1 MISLQ
6 QNSRNP
12 KAKSQ
17 FADNQL
23 AISSQLSA
31 VSKEGNLLLIRNLL
45 LLIAKTQ
52 LLIAIL
58 IIAGCDSDTPQD
70 KMDPQLAAEY
80 QRGIDAL
87 DKRDF
92 AEAEQAFQKCLQ
104 MDANA
109 HEARMQLAR
118 TYVRQLKFADAE
130 VELQMLIGLL
140 QQAPK
145 AKDKLSRAYL
155 TLAQV
160 FSYQQRFADSTVALT
175 KALEVNP
182 DDTDARIRLGYF
194 LGAPQQML
202 VPDLS
207 ASKRQFEKVLEL
219 EPNNLEAML
228 QLGLAEFRLGEADK
242 AAERFENIIQN
253 YRRHSG
259 AYYYLGVYHLRHGN
273 FEKAVTNFKES
284 LRLKPRDPE
293 TLWNLWTAY
302 NELGGYPEELPEDF
316 KIAVSN
322 QLSVVSNKSSLTDN
336 GKLITDNYFTNVAA
350 DLKMDK
356 LDCGRGSAWG
366 DYDNDG
372 DLDIVAVGTYQ
383 PHALYR
389 NNGDGTFTDVAAEA
403 GIADPRGGW
412 GSLFADYNNDG
423 YPDLY
428 ITRGGWSGAAENTL
442 YHNNRD
448 GTFTDVTYAAGVEDP
463 QSSFC
468 AAWADYDNDGF
479 IDLYIAD
486 GVIGDGAANV
496 LYRNNGD
503 GTFTNTAEKAGVAN
517 TGNSL
522 GTAWGDY
529 DKDGYIDLHV
539 VNFGQSNVL
548 YRNNGDGT
556 FTDATATTG
565 MNLPVTD
572 AFVTF
577 FLDVDNDADLDIF
590 ISNSGSFQAFIA
602 GQITG
607 TAPHD
612 GDRQV
617 LYRNNDDGTFT
628 DVTRESGLYHAFGAM
643 GANFDDIDSDGYLD
657 IYLATGAPQM
667 GRLERDALFR
677 NNGDGT
683 FTDATFALGLGNIGK
698 GHGVTFGDADADGD
712 VDIYVSVGGAFIGDQ
727 WHNLFYQNTGV
738 KNNYLN
744 LKLVGV
750 QSNRDGIGAKVTLR
764 VGDNVIYREVSG
776 GCGFGST
783 NSLPLEIGLGTHT
796 KVDTLEIVWPSGQ
809 VDTHRNLSVNQK
821 LIITEGF

>member
-1 MISLQ
+1 MRTSFSI
-6 QNSRNP
+6 
-12 KAKSQ
+12 
-17 FADNQL
+17 F
-23 AISSQLSA
+23 
-31 VSKEGNLLLIRNLL
+31 LIF
-45 LLIAKTQ
+45 
-52 LLIAIL
+52 L
-58 IIAGCDSDTPQD
+58 IIAGCDMDTPPD
-70 KMDPQLAAEY
+70 KMDPQLAAQY

-87 DKRDF
+87 DRRDF
-92 AEAEQAFQKCLQ
+92 AEAEQAFQTCLQ

-109 HEARMQLAR
+109 HDARMKLAR
-118 TYVRQLKFADAE
+118 TYIRQLKFAAAE

-140 QQAPK
+140 KQAPR
-145 AKDKLSRAYL
+145 AQDKLSRAYL

-160 FSYQQRFADSTVALT
+160 FSYQQRFSDSTAALT
-175 KALEVNP
+175 SALEVNP

-242 AAERFENIIQN
+242 AAARFENIIQN

-273 FEKAVTNFKES
+273 LEKAVTNFKES

-302 NELGGYPEELPEDF
+302 SKLGGYPEELPEEF
-316 KIAVSN
+316 RI
-322 QLSVVSNKSSLTDN
+322 VVSGNGRQKRGKDGDPNLPVFQPSNLLTDN
-336 GKLITDNYFTNVAA
+336 QFTNVAP
-350 DLKMDK
+350 DLEMDK
-356 LDCGRGSAWG
+356 VDGGRGSAWG

-372 DLDIVAVGTYQ
+372 DEDIVAVGTYQ
-383 PHALYR
+383 PHVLYR
-389 NNGDGTFTDVAAEA
+389 NNGDGTFTNVAEQA

-412 GSLFADYNNDG
+412 GSLFADYDNDG
-423 YPDLY
+423 YLDLY

-442 YHNNRD
+442 YHNNGD
-448 GTFTDVTYAAGVEDP
+448 GTFSDVTHAAGVADP

-468 AAWADYDNDGF
+468 AAWADYDNDGYL
-479 IDLYIAD
+479 DLYIAD

-496 LYRNNGD
+496 LYHNNGD
-503 GTFTNTAEKAGVAN
+503 GTFTNTAESAGVAN

-548 YRNNGDGT
+548 YHNNGDGT
-556 FTDATATTG
+556 FTDVTPTTG

-617 LYRNNDDGTFT
+617 LYRNNGDGTFT

-643 GANFDDIDSDGYLD
+643 GANFGDIDSDGYLD

-683 FTDATFALGLGNIGK
+683 FTDATFAFGLGNIGK
-698 GHGVTFGDADADGD
+698 GHGVTFGDVDTDGD
-712 VDIYVSVGGAFIGDQ
+712 VDIYVPVGGAFIGDQ
-727 WHNLFYQNTGV
+727 WPNLFYQNAGAG
-738 KNNYLN
+738 NNWLT

-750 QSNRDGIGAKVTLR
+750 ESNRDGIGAKVTLR
-764 VGDNVIYREVSG
+764 LGDRVIYREVSG

-783 NSLPLEIGLGTHT
+783 NSLPLEMGLGNRHT
-796 KVDTLEIVWPSGQ
+796 KVDTLEIIWPSGR
-809 VDTHRNLSVNQK
+809 VDTHRNVSVNQK
-821 LIITEGF
+821 IVVTEGVLTN

>member
-1 MISLQ
+1 MQKTFSI
-6 QNSRNP
+6 
-12 KAKSQ
+12 
-17 FADNQL
+17 F
-23 AISSQLSA
+23 
-31 VSKEGNLLLIRNLL
+31 LILF
-45 LLIAKTQ
+45 
-52 LLIAIL
+52 
-58 IIAGCDSDTPQD
+58 IIAGCDTDTAPD

-80 QRGIDAL
+80 QRGVDAL

-92 AEAEQAFQKCLQ
+92 AEAEQAFQTCLQ
-104 MDANA
+104 MDTNA
-109 HEARMQLAR
+109 HDARMQLAR
-118 TYVRQLKFADAE
+118 TYIRQLKFAKAE

-140 QQAPK
+140 KQAPK
-145 AKDKLSRAYL
+145 AKGKLSRAYL

-160 FSYQQRFADSTVALT
+160 FSYQQRFSDSTAALT

-259 AYYYLGVYHLRHGN
+259 AYYYLGVYHLRHSN
-273 FEKAVTNFKES
+273 FEKAVENFKES

-302 NELGGYPEELPEDF
+302 SKLGGYPPELPEEF
-316 KIAVSN
+316 KIAVSDVSMGERRQGGRMEGWKDGRAPNLPIFHSSN
-322 QLSVVSNKSSLTDN
+322 QDPKP
-336 GKLITDNYFTNVAA
+336 ITSFINVAA

-356 LDCGRGSAWG
+356 VDGGRGSAWG

-372 DLDIVAVGTYQ
+372 DEDIVAVGTYQ

-389 NNGDGTFTDVAAEA
+389 NNGDGTFTNVAEQA

-412 GSLFADYNNDG
+412 GSLFADYDNDG

-442 YHNNRD
+442 YHNNGD
-448 GTFTDVTYAAGVEDP
+448 GTFTDVTHTAGVSDP

-468 AAWADYDNDGF
+468 AAWADYDNDGYL
-479 IDLYIAD
+479 DLYIAD

-539 VNFGQSNVL
+539 VNYGQSNVL

-556 FTDATATTG
+556 FTDVTATTG
-565 MNLPVTD
+565 MKLPVTD

-612 GDRQV
+612 SDRQV
-617 LYRNNDDGTFT
+617 LYRNNGDGTFT

-683 FTDATFALGLGNIGK
+683 FTDATFELGLGNLGK
-698 GHGVTFGDADADGD
+698 GHGVTFGDADMDGD

-738 KNNYLN
+738 RNNYLN

-750 QSNRDGIGAKVTLR
+750 KSNRDGIGAKVTLH
-764 VGDNVIYREVSG
+764 VGDSVIYREVSG

-796 KVDTLEIVWPSGQ
+796 KVDTLEIIWPSGQ
-809 VDTHRNLSVNQK
+809 VDVHRNLSVNQK
-821 LIITEGF
+821 LILTEGF

>member
-1 MISLQ
+1 MRKLY
-6 QNSRNP
+6 
-12 KAKSQ
+12 
-17 FADNQL
+17 FL
-23 AISSQLSA
+23 
-31 VSKEGNLLLIRNLL
+31 VLIL
-45 LLIAKTQ
+45 
-52 LLIAIL
+52 L
-58 IIAGCDSDTPQD
+58 IIAGCDADTPQD
-70 KMDPQLAAEY
+70 KMDPQLAAQY

-87 DKRDF
+87 DSRDF
-92 AEAEQAFQKCLQ
+92 AEAERAFQACLQ

-109 HEARMQLAR
+109 HDARMQLAR
-118 TYVRQLKFADAE
+118 TYIRQLKFTDAE

-140 QQAPK
+140 KQAPT
-145 AKDKLSRAYL
+145 AKDQLSRAYL

-160 FSYQQRFADSTVALT
+160 FSYQQRFSDSTVALT
-175 KALEVNP
+175 RALEVNP

-242 AAERFENIIQN
+242 AAERFGNIIQN

-259 AYYYLGVYHLRHGN
+259 AYYYLGVYHLRRGN
-273 FEKAVTNFKES
+273 LEKAVTNFKES

-302 NELGGYPEELPEDF
+302 SKLGGYPEELPEAF
-316 KIAVSN
+316 KIAIGNES
-322 QLSVVSNKSSLTDN
+322 LLTDSRRFP
-336 GKLITDNYFTNVAA
+336 KVSDSQFVNVAP

-356 LDCGRGSAWG
+356 VDGGRGSAWG

-383 PHALYR
+383 PHVLYR
-389 NNGDGTFTDVAAEA
+389 NNGNGTFTDVAAQA

-412 GSLFADYNNDG
+412 GSLFADYDNDG
-423 YPDLY
+423 YLDLY

-442 YHNNRD
+442 YHNNGD
-448 GTFTDVTYAAGVEDP
+448 GTFTDVTHAAGVADP

-468 AAWADYDNDGF
+468 AAWADYDNDGY

-503 GTFTNTAEKAGVAN
+503 GTFTNTAEIAGVAN

-556 FTDATATTG
+556 FTDVTPTTG
-565 MNLPVTD
+565 MNIPVTD

-607 TAPHD
+607 AAPHD
-612 GDRQV
+612 ADRQV
-617 LYRNNDDGTFT
+617 LYRNNGDGTFT

-643 GANFDDIDSDGYLD
+643 GANFGDIDSDGYLD

-683 FTDATFALGLGNIGK
+683 FTDATFALGLGNVGK
-698 GHGVTFGDADADGD
+698 GHGVTFGDIDADGD
-712 VDIYVSVGGAFIGDQ
+712 VDIYVPVGGAFIGDQ
-727 WHNLFYQNTGV
+727 WHNLFYQNAGV
-738 KNNYLN
+738 GNNWIN

-750 QSNRDGIGAKVTLR
+750 KSNRDGIGAKVTLR
-764 VGDNVIYREVSG
+764 LGDSVIYREVSG

-783 NSLPLEIGLGTHT
+783 NSLSLEIGLGTRT
-796 KVDTLEIVWPSGQ
+796 KVDRLEIVWPSGQ
-809 VDTHRNLSVNQK
+809 VDTHRNLSVNRT
-821 LIITEGF
+821 LVITEGKGL

>member
-1 MISLQ
+1 MRKSLYI
-6 QNSRNP
+6 
-12 KAKSQ
+12 
-17 FADNQL
+17 F
-23 AISSQLSA
+23 
-31 VSKEGNLLLIRNLL
+31 LIL
-45 LLIAKTQ
+45 
-52 LLIAIL
+52 L
-58 IIAGCDSDTPQD
+58 IIAGCNTDHPQS
-70 KMDPQLAAEY
+70 KEVDPQFTAEY

-87 DKRDF
+87 DVNDF
-92 AEAEQAFQKCLQ
+92 AEAERAFQACLKI
-104 MDANA
+104 DVNA
-109 HEARMQLAR
+109 HDTRMLLAR
-118 TYVRQLKFADAE
+118 TYIRQQKFSPAE
-130 VELQMLIGLL
+130 ATLQTLIGQLN
-140 QQAPK
+140 QVPE

-160 FSYQQRFADSTVALT
+160 FSYQQRFSDSTTALT
-175 KALEVNP
+175 NALEVNP
-182 DDTDARIRLGYF
+182 DDTEARIRLGYF

-207 ASKRQFEKVLEL
+207 ASKRQFEKVLEI

-242 AAERFENIIQN
+242 AAKRFENIIQN

-259 AYYYLGVYHLRHGN
+259 AYYYLGVYHLRHGDL
-273 FEKAVTNFKES
+273 EKAVTNFKES

-302 NELGGYPEELPEDF
+302 DKLGGYPAELSEEF

-322 QLSVVSNKSSLTDN
+322 KSLLTDN
-336 GKLITDNYFTNVAA
+336 RKLITDNQFTDVAP
-350 DLKMDK
+350 DLKMNKVDG
-356 LDCGRGSAWG
+356 GRGSAWG

-372 DLDIVAVGTYQ
+372 DQDIVAVGTYQ

-389 NNGDGTFTDVAAEA
+389 NNGDGTFTNVAEQA

-412 GSLFADYNNDG
+412 GSLFADYDNDG
-423 YPDLY
+423 FLDLY

-442 YHNNRD
+442 YHNNGD
-448 GTFTDVTYAAGVEDP
+448 GTYTDVTHTAGVADP

-479 IDLYIAD
+479 LDLYIAD

-496 LYRNNGD
+496 LYHNNGD
-503 GTFTNTAEKAGVAN
+503 GTFTNTAESAGVAN

-556 FTDATATTG
+556 FTDVTPTTG
-565 MNLPVTD
+565 MNLLVTD

-607 TAPHD
+607 AAPHD
-612 GDRQV
+612 GDRQM
-617 LYRNNDDGTFT
+617 LYRNNGDGTFT

-643 GANFDDIDSDGYLD
+643 GANFGDIDSDGYLD

-667 GRLERDALFR
+667 GRLERDALFH

-698 GHGVTFGDADADGD
+698 GHGVTFGDADMDGD
-712 VDIYVSVGGAFIGDQ
+712 VDIYVPVGGAFIGDQ

-738 KNNYLN
+738 GNNWLT

-750 QSNRDGIGAKVTLR
+750 KSNRDGIGAKVTLR
-764 VGDNVIYREVSG
+764 VGDSVIYREVSG

-783 NSLPLEIGLGTHT
+783 NSLPLEIGLGVYR
-796 KVDTLEIVWPSGQ
+796 KVDVLEIVWPSGQ

-821 LIITEGF
+821 RVITEGKSL

>member
-1 MISLQ
+1 MRKLYFPILM
-6 QNSRNP
+6 
-12 KAKSQ
+12 
-17 FADNQL
+17 L
-23 AISSQLSA
+23 
-31 VSKEGNLLLIRNLL
+31 
-45 LLIAKTQ
+45 
-52 LLIAIL
+52 L
-58 IIAGCDSDTPQD
+58 IIAGCDADTPQD
-70 KMDPQLAAEY
+70 KMDPQLAAQY

-92 AEAEQAFQKCLQ
+92 AEAERAFQTCLQ

-109 HEARMQLAR
+109 HDARMQLAR
-118 TYVRQLKFADAE
+118 TYIRQLKFTAAE

-140 QQAPK
+140 KQHRLKTDAR
-145 AKDKLSRAYL
+145 AKNKLSRAYL

-160 FSYQQRFADSTVALT
+160 FSYQQRFSDSTVALT
-175 KALEVNP
+175 RALEVNP

-259 AYYYLGVYHLRHGN
+259 AYYYLGVYYLRHGN
-273 FEKAVTNFKES
+273 LEKAVTNFKES

-302 NELGGYPEELPEDF
+302 SQLGGYPEELPEEF
-316 KIAVSN
+316 KIAINSVSMEERKN
-322 QLSVVSNKSSLTDN
+322 GRMGAPQSSTLPPFHPNAESQKPKVSESSQFID
-336 GKLITDNYFTNVAA
+336 VAP

-356 LDCGRGSAWG
+356 VDGGRGSAWG

-383 PHALYR
+383 PHVLYR
-389 NNGDGTFTDVAAEA
+389 NNGDGTFTDVAEQA

-412 GSLFADYNNDG
+412 GSLFADYDNDG

-442 YHNNRD
+442 YHNNGD
-448 GTFTDVTYAAGVEDP
+448 GTFTDVTHTAGVADP

-468 AAWADYDNDGF
+468 AAWADYDNDGYL
-479 IDLYIAD
+479 DLYIAD

-503 GTFTNTAEKAGVAN
+503 GTFTNTAEIAGVAN

-556 FTDATATTG
+556 FTDVTPTTG
-565 MNLPVTD
+565 MNIPVSD

-607 TAPHD
+607 AAPHD
-612 GDRQV
+612 ADRQV
-617 LYRNNDDGTFT
+617 LYRNNGDGTFT

-643 GANFDDIDSDGYLD
+643 GANFGDIDSDGYLD

-683 FTDATFALGLGNIGK
+683 FTDATFALGLGNLGK
-698 GHGVTFGDADADGD
+698 GHGVTFGDIDTDGD
-712 VDIYVSVGGAFIGDQ
+712 VDIYVPVGGAFIGDQ
-727 WHNLFYQNTGV
+727 WHNLFYQNTGAG
-738 KNNYLN
+738 NNWIT

-750 QSNRDGIGAKVTLR
+750 ESNRDGIGAKVTLR
-764 VGDNVIYREVSG
+764 VGDSVIYREVSG

-783 NSLPLEIGLGTHT
+783 NSLSLEIGLGTRT
-796 KVDTLEIVWPSGQ
+796 KVDVLEIVWPSGQ
-809 VDTHRNLSVNQK
+809 VDTHRNLSVNRR
-821 LIITEGF
+821 LVVTEGKGL

>member
-1 MISLQ
+1 M
-6 QNSRNP
+6 R
-12 KAKSQ
+12 
-17 FADNQL
+17 QL
-23 AISSQLSA
+23 Y
-31 VSKEGNLLLIRNLL
+31 LIF
-45 LLIAKTQ
+45 LIFF
-52 LLIAIL
+52 L
-58 IIAGCDSDTPQD
+58 IAGCDTDTPPD
-70 KMDPQLAAEY
+70 KMDPQVAAHY
-80 QRGIDAL
+80 QRGINAL
-87 DKRDF
+87 DRRDF
-92 AEAEQAFQKCLQ
+92 AEAEQAFQACLQ

-109 HEARMQLAR
+109 HDARMQLAR
-118 TYVRQLKFADAE
+118 TYIRRLKFASAE

-140 QQAPK
+140 KQTPK
-145 AKDKLSRAYL
+145 AQDKLSRAYL

-160 FSYQQRFADSTVALT
+160 FSYQQRFSDSTAALT
-175 KALEVNP
+175 NALEVNP

-302 NELGGYPEELPEDF
+302 SRLGGYPEELPEEF
-316 KIAVSN
+316 KIQSEWKQEGRMEAGGKDESPVFQSSN
-322 QLSVVSNKSSLTDN
+322 LPSKNQ
-336 GKLITDNYFTNVAA
+336 FTNVAP

-356 LDCGRGSAWG
+356 VDGGRGSAWG

-372 DLDIVAVGTYQ
+372 DEDIVAVGTYQ

-389 NNGDGTFTDVAAEA
+389 NNRDGTFTDVAEQA

-423 YPDLY
+423 YLDLY

-442 YHNNRD
+442 YHNNGD
-448 GTFTDVTYAAGVEDP
+448 GTFTDVTHAAGVADP

-468 AAWADYDNDGF
+468 AAWADYDNDGYL
-479 IDLYIAD
+479 DLYIAD
-486 GVIGDGAANV
+486 GVIGDGAANA
-496 LYRNNGD
+496 LYRNNGN
-503 GTFTNTAEKAGVAN
+503 GTFTNTAESAGVAN

-556 FTDATATTG
+556 FTDVTPTTG
-565 MNLPVTD
+565 MNIPVTD

-612 GDRQV
+612 ADRQV
-617 LYRNNDDGTFT
+617 LYRNNGDGTFT

-643 GANFDDIDSDGYLD
+643 GANFGDIDSDGYLD

-667 GRLERDALFR
+667 GRLERDALFH

-683 FTDATFALGLGNIGK
+683 FTDATLAFGLGNIGK
-698 GHGVTFGDADADGD
+698 GHGVTFGDVDTDGD
-712 VDIYVSVGGAFIGDQ
+712 VDIYVPVGGAFIGDQ
-727 WHNLFYQNTGV
+727 WHNIFYQNTGTG
-738 KNNYLN
+738 NNWLT

-750 QSNRDGIGAKVTLR
+750 KSNRDGIGAKVTLH
-764 VGDNVIYREVSG
+764 VGGVSNPEIRYREVSG

-783 NSLPLEIGLGTHT
+783 NSLQLEVGLGAHA

-809 VDTHRNLSVNQK
+809 VDTHRNLSVNRNWSLLLREK
-821 LIITEGF
+821 VYECHEFTKVCPAFSR

>member
-1 MISLQ
+1 MRTTFSIFLIFLISIGCGPDAPQ
-6 QNSRNP
+6 
-12 KAKSQ
+12 
-17 FADNQL
+17 
-23 AISSQLSA
+23 
-31 VSKEGNLLLIRNLL
+31 SKEN
-45 LLIAKTQ
+45 
-52 LLIAIL
+52 
-58 IIAGCDSDTPQD
+58 PQVT
-70 KMDPQLAAEY
+70 AHY
-80 QRGIDAL
+80 QRGMDAL
-87 DKRDF
+87 DRNNF
-92 AEAEQAFQKCLQ
+92 VEAEEAFQACLRI
-104 MDANA
+104 DTNA
-109 HEARMQLAR
+109 HDARMLLAR
-118 TYVRQLKFADAE
+118 TYIRQQKFARAE
-130 VELQMLIGLL
+130 ETLQTLINLL
-140 QQAPK
+140 KQVPE

-160 FSYQQRFADSTVALT
+160 FSYQQRFSDSTTALT
-175 KALEVNP
+175 NALEVNP
-182 DDTDARIRLGYF
+182 DDTEARIRLGYF

-259 AYYYLGVYHLRHGN
+259 AYYYLGVYHLRHGAP
-273 FEKAVTNFKES
+273 EKAVENFKAS
-284 LRLKPRDPE
+284 LQLKPRDPE

-302 NELGGYPEELPEDF
+302 SQIGGYPADLPEEF
-316 KIAVSN
+316 KIAVSRNGGQQSAIGN
-322 QLSVVSNKSSLTDN
+322 QQEGITSPENLLTDN
-336 GKLITDNYFTNVAA
+336 RQPTTENHFTDIAP

-356 LDCGRGSAWG
+356 IDGGRGSAWG

-389 NNGDGTFTDVAAEA
+389 NNGDGTFTNTAVQA

-412 GSLFADYNNDG
+412 GSLFADYDNDG

-442 YHNNRD
+442 YHNNGD
-448 GTFTDVTYAAGVEDP
+448 GTFTDVTHTAGVADP

-468 AAWADYDNDGF
+468 AAWADYDNDGYL
-479 IDLYIAD
+479 DLYVAD

-503 GTFTNTAEKAGVAN
+503 GTFTNMADVAGVAD

-556 FTDATATTG
+556 FTDVTPTTG

-617 LYRNNDDGTFT
+617 LYRNNGDGTFT

-643 GANFDDIDSDGYLD
+643 GANFGDINSDGYLD

-683 FTDATFALGLGNIGK
+683 FTDATVALGLGNIGK
-698 GHGVTFGDADADGD
+698 GHGVTFGDIDTDGD
-712 VDIYVSVGGAFIGDQ
+712 VDIYVPVGGAFIGDQ
-727 WHNLFYQNTGV
+727 WHNLFYQNTGTG
-738 KNNYLN
+738 NNWLT

-750 QSNRDGIGAKVTLR
+750 KSNRDGIGAKVTLR
-764 VGDNVIYREVSG
+764 VGKAIIYREVSG

-809 VDTHRNLSVNQK
+809 VDTHRNLSINQR
-821 LIITEGF
+821 LVITEGKSL

>member
-1 MISLQ
+1 MRSI
-6 QNSRNP
+6 
-12 KAKSQ
+12 
-17 FADNQL
+17 FF
-23 AISSQLSA
+23 IF
-31 VSKEGNLLLIRNLL
+31 LIF
-45 LLIAKTQ
+45 
-52 LLIAIL
+52 L
-58 IIAGCDSDTPQD
+58 IIAGCDLDTPPD
-70 KMDPQLAAEY
+70 KMDPQLAAHY

-87 DKRDF
+87 DRRDF
-92 AEAEQAFQKCLQ
+92 AEAEKAFQTCLQ

-109 HEARMQLAR
+109 HDARMQLAR
-118 TYVRQLKFADAE
+118 TYIRQMKFTAAE

-140 QQAPK
+140 KQTPRAR
-145 AKDKLSRAYL
+145 DKLSRAYL

-160 FSYQQRFADSTVALT
+160 FSYQQRFSDSTAALT
-175 KALEVNP
+175 NALEVNP

-228 QLGLAEFRLGEADK
+228 QLGLAEFRLGKADK

-259 AYYYLGVYHLRHGN
+259 AYYYLGVYHLRHGDP
-273 FEKAVTNFKES
+273 EKAVANFKES

-302 NELGGYPEELPEDF
+302 SQLGGYPDDLPEEF
-316 KIAVSN
+316 RIAVSG
-322 QLSVVSNKSSLTDN
+322 QRSAVSGQPLT
-336 GKLITDNYFTNVAA
+336 TDNYFTNIAP

-356 LDCGRGSAWG
+356 VDGGRGSAWG

-383 PHALYR
+383 PHVLYR
-389 NNGDGTFTDVAAEA
+389 NNGNGTFTNVAEQA
-403 GIADPRGGW
+403 GVADPRGGW

-442 YHNNRD
+442 YHNNGD
-448 GTFTDVTYAAGVEDP
+448 GTFTDVTHTAGVADP

-468 AAWADYDNDGF
+468 AAWADYDNDGY
-479 IDLYIAD
+479 IDLYIAN

-503 GTFTNTAEKAGVAN
+503 ATFTNTAETAGVADI
-517 TGNSL
+517 GNSL

-539 VNFGQSNVL
+539 VNYGQSNVL

-556 FTDATATTG
+556 FTDVTAAAG
-565 MNLPVTD
+565 MSLAVTD

-577 FLDVDNDADLDIF
+577 FLDVDNDADLDLF

-607 TAPHD
+607 SATHD
-612 GDRQV
+612 SDRQV
-617 LYRNNDDGTFT
+617 LYRNNGDGTFT
-628 DVTRESGLYHAFGAM
+628 DVTKESGLYHAYGAM
-643 GANFDDIDSDGYLD
+643 GANFGDINSDGYVD

-667 GRLERDALFR
+667 GRLERDALFQ

-683 FTDATFALGLGNIGK
+683 FTDATVALGLGNIGK

-712 VDIYVSVGGAFIGDQ
+712 VDIYVPVGGAFIGDQ
-727 WHNLFYQNTGV
+727 WHNLFYQNAGTG
-738 KNNYLN
+738 NNYLT

-750 QSNRDGIGAKVTLR
+750 KSNRDGIGAKVTLNL
-764 VGDNVIYREVSG
+764 GDSTIYREVSG

-783 NSLPLEIGLGTHT
+783 NSLSLEIGLGTHT

-821 LIITEGF
+821 FIVTEGKEL

>member
-1 MISLQ
+1 M
-6 QNSRNP
+6 N
-12 KAKSQ
+12 
-17 FADNQL
+17 
-23 AISSQLSA
+23 
-31 VSKEGNLLLIRNLL
+31 
-45 LLIAKTQ
+45 
-52 LLIAIL
+52 
-58 IIAGCDSDTPQD
+58 
-70 KMDPQLAAEY
+70 
-80 QRGIDAL
+80 
-87 DKRDF
+87 DF
-92 AEAEQAFQKCLQ
+92 TEAERAFQACLKI
-104 MDANA
+104 DVNA
-109 HEARMQLAR
+109 HDTRMLLAR
-118 TYVRQLKFADAE
+118 TYIRQQKFAPAE
-130 VELQMLIGLL
+130 AALQTLIGQLN
-140 QQAPK
+140 QVSE

-160 FSYQQRFADSTVALT
+160 FSYQQRFSDSTTVLT
-175 KALEVNP
+175 NALEVNP
-182 DDTDARIRLGYF
+182 DDTEARIRLGYF

-207 ASKRQFEKVLEL
+207 ASKRQFERVLEL

-242 AAERFENIIQN
+242 AAKRFENIIQN

-273 FEKAVTNFKES
+273 LEKAVTNFKES

-302 NELGGYPEELPEDF
+302 SQLGGYPADLPEEF
-316 KIAVSN
+316 KIKLWGGFVTPN
-322 QLSVVSNKSSLTDN
+322 SVERDSLFTDM
-336 GKLITDNYFTNVAA
+336 AA
-350 DLKMDK
+350 NLKMDK
-356 LDCGRGSAWG
+356 VDGGRGSAWG

-372 DLDIVAVGTYQ
+372 DEDIVAVGTYQ
-383 PHALYR
+383 PHVLYR
-389 NNGDGTFTDVAAEA
+389 NNGNGTFTNVADQA

-412 GSLFADYNNDG
+412 GSLFADYDNDG
-423 YPDLY
+423 FLDLY

-442 YHNNRD
+442 YHNNGD
-448 GTFTDVTYAAGVEDP
+448 GTFTDVTHTAGVADP

-479 IDLYIAD
+479 LDLYIAD

-503 GTFTNTAEKAGVAN
+503 GTFTNIAEIAGVAN

-556 FTDATATTG
+556 FTDVTSIAG
-565 MNLPVTD
+565 MTLPVTD

-607 TAPHD
+607 AAPHD

-617 LYRNNDDGTFT
+617 LYRNNGDGTFT

-643 GANFDDIDSDGYLD
+643 GANFGDIDSDGYLD

-683 FTDATFALGLGNIGK
+683 FTDATLALGLGNIGK
-698 GHGVTFGDADADGD
+698 GHGVTFGDVDTDGD
-712 VDIYVSVGGAFIGDQ
+712 VDIYVPVGGAFIGDQ
-727 WHNLFYQNTGV
+727 WHNLFYQNTGTG
-738 KNNYLN
+738 NNWLT

-750 QSNRDGIGAKVTLR
+750 KSNRDGIGAKVTLR
-764 VGDNVIYREVSG
+764 VGDSVIYREVSG

-783 NSLPLEIGLGTHT
+783 NSLPLEIGLGKYT
-796 KVDTLEIVWPSGQ
+796 KVDVLEIVWPSGQ

-821 LIITEGF
+821 RVITEGKSL

>member
-1 MISLQ
+1 M
-6 QNSRNP
+6 R
-12 KAKSQ
+12 
-17 FADNQL
+17 QL
-23 AISSQLSA
+23 YFLF
-31 VSKEGNLLLIRNLL
+31 LIL
-45 LLIAKTQ
+45 
-52 LLIAIL
+52 L
-58 IIAGCDSDTPQD
+58 IIAGCDMDTPPD
-70 KMDPQLAAEY
+70 KMDPQLAAQY

-92 AEAEQAFQKCLQ
+92 AEAEQAFQTCLQ

-109 HEARMQLAR
+109 HDARMQLAR
-118 TYVRQLKFADAE
+118 TYIRQLKFASAE
-130 VELQMLIGLL
+130 VELEMLIGLL
-140 QQAPK
+140 KQTPK
-145 AKDKLSRAYL
+145 AQDKLSRAYL

-160 FSYQQRFADSTVALT
+160 FSYQQRFSDSTAALT
-175 KALEVNP
+175 SALEVNP
-182 DDTDARIRLGYF
+182 GDTDARIRLGYF

-228 QLGLAEFRLGEADK
+228 QLGLAEFRLGEAEK
-242 AAERFENIIQN
+242 AAARFENIIQN

-273 FEKAVTNFKES
+273 LEKAVTNFKAS

-302 NELGGYPEELPEDF
+302 SKLGGYPEELPEEF
-316 KIAVSN
+316 KIQTEWEQEGRVEAGGKSGSPVFQSSN
-322 QLSVVSNKSSLTDN
+322 LPSKSQ
-336 GKLITDNYFTNVAA
+336 FTNVAP
-350 DLKMDK
+350 DLEMDK
-356 LDCGRGSAWG
+356 VDGGRGSAWG

-372 DLDIVAVGTYQ
+372 DEDIVAVGTYQ

-389 NNGDGTFTDVAAEA
+389 NNGDGTFTNVAEQA

-412 GSLFADYNNDG
+412 GSLFADYDNDG
-423 YPDLY
+423 SLDLY

-442 YHNNRD
+442 YHNNGD
-448 GTFTDVTYAAGVEDP
+448 GTFSDVTHAAGVADP

-468 AAWADYDNDGF
+468 AAWADYNNDGYL
-479 IDLYIAD
+479 DLYIAD

-496 LYRNNGD
+496 LYHNNGD
-503 GTFTNTAEKAGVAN
+503 GTFTNIAESAGVAN

-556 FTDATATTG
+556 FTDVTPTTG

-617 LYRNNDDGTFT
+617 LYRNNGDGTFT

-643 GANFDDIDSDGYLD
+643 GANFGDVDSDGYLD

-683 FTDATFALGLGNIGK
+683 FTDATLALGLGNIGK
-698 GHGVTFGDADADGD
+698 GHGVTFGDVDTDGD
-712 VDIYVSVGGAFIGDQ
+712 VDIYVPVGGAFIGDQ
-727 WHNLFYQNTGV
+727 WHNLFYQNAGAG
-738 KNNYLN
+738 NNWLT

-750 QSNRDGIGAKVTLR
+750 KSNRDGIGARVTLR
-764 VGDNVIYREVSG
+764 VGDRVIYREVSG

-783 NSLPLEIGLGTHT
+783 NSLSLEIGLKAHT
-796 KVDTLEIVWPSGQ
+796 KVDTLEIAWPSGQ
-809 VDTHRNLSVNQK
+809 VDTHRDLSVNQR
-821 LIITEGF
+821 LVFTEGEDR

>member
-1 MISLQ
+1 MADC
-6 QNSRNP
+6 RKP
-12 KAKSQ
+12 KAIMRQ
-17 FADNQL
+17 FYFIL
-23 AISSQLSA
+23 FIF
-31 VSKEGNLLLIRNLL
+31 
-45 LLIAKTQ
+45 
-52 LLIAIL
+52 L
-58 IIAGCDSDTPQD
+58 IIAGCDMDTSPD
-70 KMDPQLAAEY
+70 KMSPQVAADY

-87 DKRDF
+87 DRRDF
-92 AEAEQAFQKCLQ
+92 AEAEQAFQTCLQ

-109 HEARMQLAR
+109 HDARMQLAR
-118 TYVRQLKFADAE
+118 TYIRQLKFASAE

-140 QQAPK
+140 KQSPGAQ
-145 AKDKLSRAYL
+145 DKLSRAYL

-160 FSYQQRFADSTVALT
+160 FSYQQRFSDSTAALT
-175 KALEVNP
+175 SALEVNP
-182 DDTDARIRLGYF
+182 GDTDARIRLGYF

-273 FEKAVTNFKES
+273 LEKAVTNFKES

-302 NELGGYPEELPEDF
+302 SKLGGYPPELPEEF
-316 KIAVSN
+316 KIVRRDEVASSARVGRPTPYDSQKLKVSES
-322 QLSVVSNKSSLTDN
+322 QFTD
-336 GKLITDNYFTNVAA
+336 VAP

-356 LDCGRGSAWG
+356 VDGGRGSAWG

-372 DLDIVAVGTYQ
+372 DEDIVAVGTYQ

-389 NNGDGTFTDVAAEA
+389 NNGDGTFTNVAEQA

-412 GSLFADYNNDG
+412 GSLFADYDNDG
-423 YPDLY
+423 YLDLY

-442 YHNNRD
+442 YHNNGD
-448 GTFTDVTYAAGVEDP
+448 GTFTDVTHAAGVADP

-468 AAWADYDNDGF
+468 AAWADYDNDGYL
-479 IDLYIAD
+479 DLYIAD

-496 LYRNNGD
+496 LYHNNGD
-503 GTFTNTAEKAGVAN
+503 GTFTNTAESAGVAN

-529 DKDGYIDLHV
+529 DKDGYIELHV
-539 VNFGQSNVL
+539 FNFEQSNVL

-556 FTDATATTG
+556 FTDVTPTTG
-565 MNLPVTD
+565 MNIPVTD

-607 TAPHD
+607 TASHD

-617 LYRNNDDGTFT
+617 LYRNNGDGTFT
-628 DVTRESGLYHAFGAM
+628 DVTRESGLYQAFGAM
-643 GANFDDIDSDGYLD
+643 GANFGDIDSDGYLD

-683 FTDATFALGLGNIGK
+683 FTDATLALGLGNIGK
-698 GHGVTFGDADADGD
+698 GHGVTFGDVDTDGD
-712 VDIYVSVGGAFIGDQ
+712 VDIYVPVGGAFIGDQ
-727 WHNLFYQNTGV
+727 WHNLFYQNAGAG
-738 KNNYLN
+738 NNWLT

-750 QSNRDGIGAKVTLR
+750 KSNRDGIGAKVTLR
-764 VGDNVIYREVSG
+764 LGNRVIYREVSG

-783 NSLPLEIGLGTHT
+783 NSLPLEIGLKAHT

-809 VDTHRNLSVNQK
+809 LDTHRNLSVNQK
-821 LIITEGF
+821 LIVTEGKGL

>member
-1 MISLQ
+1 
-6 QNSRNP
+6 
-12 KAKSQ
+12 
-17 FADNQL
+17 
-23 AISSQLSA
+23 
-31 VSKEGNLLLIRNLL
+31 
-45 LLIAKTQ
+45 
-52 LLIAIL
+52 
-58 IIAGCDSDTPQD
+58 
-70 KMDPQLAAEY
+70 MDPQFAAEY
-80 QRGIDAL
+80 QKGVDAL
-87 DKRDF
+87 DVNNF
-92 AEAEQAFQKCLQ
+92 TEAERAFQACLKI
-104 MDANA
+104 DVNA
-109 HEARMQLAR
+109 HDAHMLLAR
-118 TYVRQLKFADAE
+118 TYIRQQKFAPAE
-130 VELQMLIGLL
+130 ATLQTLIGQLN
-140 QQAPK
+140 QVPE

-160 FSYQQRFADSTVALT
+160 FSYQQRFSDSTTVLT
-175 KALEVNP
+175 NALEVNP
-182 DDTDARIRLGYF
+182 DDTEARIRLGYF

-228 QLGLAEFRLGEADK
+228 QLGLAEFRLGQADK
-242 AAERFENIIQN
+242 AAKRFENIIQN

-259 AYYYLGVYHLRHGN
+259 AYYYLGVYHLRHGDL
-273 FEKAVTNFKES
+273 EKAVTNFKES

-302 NELGGYPEELPEDF
+302 SQLGGYPADLPEEF
-316 KIAVSN
+316 KIKPWGGFVTPN
-322 QLSVVSNKSSLTDN
+322 SVGRDSLFTDM
-336 GKLITDNYFTNVAA
+336 AA
-350 DLKMDK
+350 NLKMDK
-356 LDCGRGSAWG
+356 VDGGRGSAWG

-372 DLDIVAVGTYQ
+372 DEDIVAVGTYQ
-383 PHALYR
+383 PHVLYR
-389 NNGDGTFTDVAAEA
+389 NNGNGTFTNVAEQA

-412 GSLFADYNNDG
+412 GSLFADYDNDG
-423 YPDLY
+423 YLDLY

-442 YHNNRD
+442 YHNNGD
-448 GTFTDVTYAAGVEDP
+448 GTFTDVTHTAGVPDP

-468 AAWADYDNDGF
+468 AAWADYDNDGYL
-479 IDLYIAD
+479 DLYIAD

-503 GTFTNTAEKAGVAN
+503 GTFTNIAESAGVAN

-556 FTDATATTG
+556 FTDVTPTTG
-565 MNLPVTD
+565 MTLPVTD

-607 TAPHD
+607 AAPHD

-617 LYRNNDDGTFT
+617 LYRNNGDGTFT

-643 GANFDDIDSDGYLD
+643 GANFGDIDSDGYLD

-683 FTDATFALGLGNIGK
+683 FTDATLALGLGNIGK
-698 GHGVTFGDADADGD
+698 GHGVTFGDVDTDGD
-712 VDIYVSVGGAFIGDQ
+712 VDIYVPVGGAFIGDQ
-727 WHNLFYQNTGV
+727 WHNLFYQNTGTG
-738 KNNYLN
+738 NNWLT

-750 QSNRDGIGAKVTLR
+750 KSNRDGIGAKVTLR
-764 VGDNVIYREVSG
+764 VGDSVIYREVSG

-783 NSLPLEIGLGTHT
+783 NSLSLEIGLGKHT

-821 LIITEGF
+821 RVITEGKSL

>member
-1 MISLQ
+1 MRKLY
-6 QNSRNP
+6 
-12 KAKSQ
+12 
-17 FADNQL
+17 
-23 AISSQLSA
+23 
-31 VSKEGNLLLIRNLL
+31 LIFFIL
-45 LLIAKTQ
+45 
-52 LLIAIL
+52 L
-58 IIAGCDSDTPQD
+58 IIAGCDADTPQD
-70 KMDPQLAAEY
+70 KMDPQLAAAY

-87 DKRDF
+87 DRRDF
-92 AEAEQAFQKCLQ
+92 TEAEQAFQACLQ

-109 HEARMQLAR
+109 HDVRMQLAR
-118 TYVRQLKFADAE
+118 TYIRQRKFAPAE

-140 QQAPK
+140 KQAPK
-145 AKDKLSRAYL
+145 AKDKLSKAYL

-160 FSYQQRFADSTVALT
+160 FSYQQRFIDSTVALT
-175 KALEVNP
+175 RALEANP

-273 FEKAVTNFKES
+273 PEKAVTNFKES

-302 NELGGYPEELPEDF
+302 NKLGGYPPELSEEF
-316 KIAVSN
+316 KIQIAISSQQSAVSN
-322 QLSVVSNKSSLTDN
+322 QQRAVSIYQKPLVTDSRQPMVSDSH
-336 GKLITDNYFTNVAA
+336 LAESRFINVAA

-356 LDCGRGSAWG
+356 VDGGRGSAWG

-389 NNGDGTFTDVAAEA
+389 NNGDGTFTNVAAEA

-412 GSLFADYNNDG
+412 GSLFADYDNDG

-442 YHNNRD
+442 YHNNGD
-448 GTFTDVTYAAGVEDP
+448 GTFTDVTHAAGVADP

-468 AAWADYDNDGF
+468 AAWADYDNDGY

-503 GTFTNTAEKAGVAN
+503 GTFTNTAERAGVAN

-556 FTDATATTG
+556 FTDVTATTG

-590 ISNSGSFQAFIA
+590 ISNSGSFQDFIA

-607 TAPHD
+607 TAPQD
-612 GDRQV
+612 ADRQV
-617 LYRNNDDGTFT
+617 LYRNNGDGTFT
-628 DVTRESGLYHAFGAM
+628 DVTREAGLYHAFGAM

-698 GHGVTFGDADADGD
+698 GHGVTFGDADMDGD

-738 KNNYLN
+738 GNNYLN
-744 LKLVGV
+744 LKLIGV
-750 QSNRDGIGAKVTLR
+750 KSNRDGIGAKVTLHA
-764 VGDNVIYREVSG
+764 GDSLIYREVSG

-783 NSLPLEIGLGTHT
+783 NSLQLEIGLGTHT

-809 VDTHRNLSVNQK
+809 VDTHRNLSVNQR
-821 LIITEGF
+821 LVITEGKSL

>member
-1 MISLQ
+1 M
-6 QNSRNP
+6 R
-12 KAKSQ
+12 Q
-17 FADNQL
+17 FL
-23 AISSQLSA
+23 F
-31 VSKEGNLLLIRNLL
+31 VFPLL
-45 LLIAKTQ
+45 
-52 LLIAIL
+52 L
-58 IIAGCDSDTPQD
+58 IIAGCNTDRPES
-70 KMDPQLAAEY
+70 KEVDPQLAAEY
-80 QRGIDAL
+80 QKGVDAL
-87 DKRDF
+87 DVNDF
-92 AEAEQAFQKCLQ
+92 TEAERAFQACLKI
-104 MDANA
+104 DVNA
-109 HEARMQLAR
+109 HDTRMLLAR
-118 TYVRQLKFADAE
+118 TYIRQQKFAPAE
-130 VELQMLIGLL
+130 AALQTLIGQLN
-140 QQAPK
+140 QVSE

-160 FSYQQRFADSTVALT
+160 FSYQQRFSDSTTALT
-175 KALEVNP
+175 NALEVNP
-182 DDTDARIRLGYF
+182 DDTEARIRLGYF

-242 AAERFENIIQN
+242 AAKRFENIIQN

-273 FEKAVTNFKES
+273 LEKAVTNFKES

-302 NELGGYPEELPEDF
+302 SQLGGYPADLPEEF
-316 KIAVSN
+316 KIKPWGGFVTPN
-322 QLSVVSNKSSLTDN
+322 SVGRDSLFTDM
-336 GKLITDNYFTNVAA
+336 AA
-350 DLKMDK
+350 NLKMDK
-356 LDCGRGSAWG
+356 VDGGRGSAWG

-372 DLDIVAVGTYQ
+372 DEDIVAVGTYQ
-383 PHALYR
+383 PHVLYR
-389 NNGDGTFTDVAAEA
+389 NNGNGTFTNVAEQA

-412 GSLFADYNNDG
+412 GSLFADYDNDG
-423 YPDLY
+423 FLDLY

-442 YHNNRD
+442 YHNNGD
-448 GTFTDVTYAAGVEDP
+448 GTFTDVTHTAGVADP

-468 AAWADYDNDGF
+468 AAWADYDNDGYL
-479 IDLYIAD
+479 DLYIAD

-503 GTFTNTAEKAGVAN
+503 GTFTNIAESAGVAN

-556 FTDATATTG
+556 FTDVTSIAG
-565 MNLPVTD
+565 MTLPVTD

-607 TAPHD
+607 AAPHD

-617 LYRNNDDGTFT
+617 LYRNNGDGTFT

-643 GANFDDIDSDGYLD
+643 GANFGDIDSDGYLD

-683 FTDATFALGLGNIGK
+683 FTDATLALGLGNIGK
-698 GHGVTFGDADADGD
+698 GHGVTFGDVDTDGD
-712 VDIYVSVGGAFIGDQ
+712 VDIYVPVGGAFIGDQ
-727 WHNLFYQNTGV
+727 WHNLFYQNTGTG
-738 KNNYLN
+738 NNWLT

-750 QSNRDGIGAKVTLR
+750 KSNRDGIGAKVTLR
-764 VGDNVIYREVSG
+764 VGDSVIYREVSG

-783 NSLPLEIGLGTHT
+783 NSLSLEIGLGKHT
-796 KVDTLEIVWPSGQ
+796 KVNTLEIVWPSGQ

-821 LIITEGF
+821 RVITEGKNL

>member
-1 MISLQ
+1 MYQIHLTEPQ
-6 QNSRNP
+6 GIIKIFLIFLIGIGCNTDAPQH
-12 KAKSQ
+12 
-17 FADNQL
+17 
-23 AISSQLSA
+23 A
-31 VSKEGNLLLIRNLL
+31 VN
-45 LLIAKTQ
+45 
-52 LLIAIL
+52 
-58 IIAGCDSDTPQD
+58 
-70 KMDPQLAAEY
+70 PQLTAHY
-80 QRGIDAL
+80 QKGIDAL
-87 DKRDF
+87 DVNNF
-92 AEAEQAFQKCLQ
+92 AEAEKAFQMCLQ
-104 MDANA
+104 IDANA
-109 HEARMQLAR
+109 HDAHRQLAR
-118 TYVRQLKFADAE
+118 TYIRQQKFARAE
-130 VELQMLIGLL
+130 ETLQTLIELIKH
-140 QQAPK
+140 APK
-145 AKDKLSRAYL
+145 EKTKLSRAYL

-160 FSYQQRFADSTVALT
+160 FSYQQRFSDSTAALT
-175 KALEVNP
+175 NALAVNP
-182 DDTDARIRLGYF
+182 DDTEARIRLGYF

-228 QLGLAEFRLGEADK
+228 QLGLAEFRLGEADN

-259 AYYYLGVYHLRHGN
+259 AYYYLGVYHLRHGAP
-273 FEKAVTNFKES
+273 EKAVENFKES

-302 NELGGYPEELPEDF
+302 AKLGGYPEDLPEEF
-316 KIAVSN
+316 RIAVSGN
-322 QLSVVSNKSSLTDN
+322 NHQSSAINSQQRDSLEAESSLTDN
-336 GKLITDNYFTNVAA
+336 QQLTTNNYFTDIAP

-356 LDCGRGSAWG
+356 VDGGRGSAWG

-372 DLDIVAVGTYQ
+372 DLDLVAVGTYQ
-383 PHALYR
+383 PHALFR
-389 NNGDGTFTDVAAEA
+389 NNSDGTFTNVADAA

-412 GSLFADYNNDG
+412 GSLFADYDNDG
-423 YPDLY
+423 YVDLY

-442 YHNNRD
+442 YRNNGD
-448 GTFTDVTYAAGVEDP
+448 GTFTDVTHTAGVADP

-468 AAWADYDNDGF
+468 AAWADYDNDGY
-479 IDLYIAD
+479 IDLYIAN

-503 GTFTNTAEKAGVAN
+503 GTFTDTADSAGVAD

-529 DKDGYIDLHV
+529 DKDGHIDLHV
-539 VNFGQSNVL
+539 INYGQSNVL

-556 FTDATATTG
+556 FTDVTPMTG

-572 AFVTF
+572 PFVTF

-607 TAPHD
+607 AATHD
-612 GDRQV
+612 ADRQV
-617 LYRNNDDGTFT
+617 LYRNNGDGTFT
-628 DVTRESGLYHAFGAM
+628 DVTRESGLYQAYGAM
-643 GANFDDIDSDGYLD
+643 GANFGDINSDGYLD

-683 FTDATFALGLGNIGK
+683 FTDATAALGLGNIGK
-698 GHGVTFGDADADGD
+698 GHGVTFGDVDTDGD
-712 VDIYVSVGGAFIGDQ
+712 VDIYVPVGGAFIGDQ
-727 WHNLFYQNTGV
+727 WHNLFYRNNGTG
-738 KNNYLN
+738 NNWIT
-744 LKLVGV
+744 LKLVGIK
-750 QSNRDGIGAKVTLR
+750 SNRDGIGTKVTLHI
-764 VGDNVIYREVSG
+764 GDDVIYREVSG

-783 NSLPLEIGLGTHT
+783 NSLSLEIGLGTHT
-796 KVDTLEIVWPSGQ
+796 TVNTLEIVWPSGQ

-821 LIITEGF
+821 RILTEGEDL

>member
-1 MISLQ
+1 MRKLYFI
-6 QNSRNP
+6 
-12 KAKSQ
+12 
-17 FADNQL
+17 F
-23 AISSQLSA
+23 
-31 VSKEGNLLLIRNLL
+31 LILP
-45 LLIAKTQ
+45 
-52 LLIAIL
+52 
-58 IIAGCDSDTPQD
+58 IIAGCDADTPQD
-70 KMDPQLAAEY
+70 KMDPQLAAQY

-92 AEAEQAFQKCLQ
+92 AEAERAFQTCLQ
-104 MDANA
+104 MEANA
-109 HEARMQLAR
+109 HDARMQLAS
-118 TYVRQLKFADAE
+118 TYIRQLKFASAE

-140 QQAPK
+140 QQAPE

-155 TLAQV
+155 ALAQV
-160 FSYQQRFADSTVALT
+160 FSYQQRFSDATVALT
-175 KALEVNP
+175 RALEVNP

-242 AAERFENIIQN
+242 AAERFEDIIQN

-259 AYYYLGVYHLRHGN
+259 AYYYLGVYHLRHGD

-302 NELGGYPEELPEDF
+302 NELGGYPEELPEEF
-316 KIAVSN
+316 KITVRRGEVTLKKHPSKN
-322 QLSVVSNKSSLTDN
+322 PLHNRKQVTDN
-336 GKLITDNYFTNVAA
+336 QFTNVAP

-356 LDCGRGSAWG
+356 VDGGRGSAWG

-389 NNGDGTFTDVAAEA
+389 NNGDGTFTNVAAEA

-412 GSLFADYNNDG
+412 GSLFADYDNDG

-442 YHNNRD
+442 YHNNAD
-448 GTFTDVTYAAGVEDP
+448 GTFTDVTHAAGVADP

-468 AAWADYDNDGF
+468 AAWADYDNDGY

-496 LYRNNGD
+496 LYRNNRD
-503 GTFTNTAEKAGVAN
+503 GTFTNTAESAGVAN

-539 VNFGQSNVL
+539 VNYGQSNVL

-556 FTDATATTG
+556 FTDVTAATG
-565 MNLPVTD
+565 MNLPITD

-617 LYRNNDDGTFT
+617 LYRNNGDGTFT

-643 GANFDDIDSDGYLD
+643 GANFEDIDSDGYLD

-683 FTDATFALGLGNIGK
+683 FTDATFDLGLGNIGK

-738 KNNYLN
+738 QNNYLN

-750 QSNRDGIGAKVTLR
+750 KSNRDGIGAKVTLR
-764 VGDNVIYREVSG
+764 VGDSLIYREVSG

-821 LIITEGF
+821 LVVTEGKSL

>member
-1 MISLQ
+1 MADC
-6 QNSRNP
+6 RKP
-12 KAKSQ
+12 KAIMRKLY
-17 FADNQL
+17 F
-23 AISSQLSA
+23 II
-31 VSKEGNLLLIRNLL
+31 LIL
-45 LLIAKTQ
+45 
-52 LLIAIL
+52 L
-58 IIAGCDSDTPQD
+58 IIAGCDADTPPD
-70 KMDPQLAAEY
+70 KMDPQLAAAY

-92 AEAEQAFQKCLQ
+92 TEAEQAFQACLQ

-109 HEARMQLAR
+109 HDARMQLAS
-118 TYVRQLKFADAE
+118 TYIRQLKFASAE

-140 QQAPK
+140 KQASE
-145 AKDKLSRAYL
+145 AKNKLSKAYL

-160 FSYQQRFADSTVALT
+160 FSYQQRFAEATVALT
-175 KALEVNP
+175 HALEVNP

-242 AAERFENIIQN
+242 AAKRFENIIQN

-273 FEKAVTNFKES
+273 LEKAVTNFKES
-284 LRLKPRDPE
+284 LRLKPQDPE

-302 NELGGYPEELPEDF
+302 SQLGGYPEELPEAF
-316 KIAVSN
+316 KMTISGVSMEERKNGRMGTPQSSTLPPFQPNADNRQPTAVR
-322 QLSVVSNKSSLTDN
+322 Q
-336 GKLITDNYFTNVAA
+336 FTNVAPN
-350 DLKMDK
+350 LKMDK
-356 LDCGRGSAWG
+356 VDGGRGSAWG

-389 NNGDGTFTDVAAEA
+389 NNGDGTFTNVAVEA

-428 ITRGGWSGAAENTL
+428 ITRGGWSGAGENTL
-442 YHNNRD
+442 YRNNGD
-448 GTFTDVTYAAGVEDP
+448 GTFTDVTHAAGVADP

-468 AAWADYDNDGF
+468 AAWADYDNDGY

-496 LYRNNGD
+496 LYHNNGD
-503 GTFTNTAEKAGVAN
+503 GTFTNTAESAGVAN

-539 VNFGQSNVL
+539 VNYGQSNVL

-556 FTDATATTG
+556 FTDVTATTG

-607 TAPHD
+607 SAPHD
-612 GDRQV
+612 SDRQV
-617 LYRNNDDGTFT
+617 LYRNNGDGTFT

-698 GHGVTFGDADADGD
+698 GHGVTFGDADMDGD

-738 KNNYLN
+738 GNNYLN

-750 QSNRDGIGAKVTLR
+750 KSNRDGIGAKVTLHL
-764 VGDNVIYREVSG
+764 GDSMIYREVSG

-783 NSLPLEIGLGTHT
+783 NSLLLEIGLGRHT
-796 KVDTLEIVWPSGQ
+796 KVDTLEIVWPSSQ
-809 VDTHRNLSVNQK
+809 VDTHRNLSVNQR
-821 LIITEGF
+821 LVVTEGKGL

>member
-1 MISLQ
+1 MQKLY
-6 QNSRNP
+6 
-12 KAKSQ
+12 
-17 FADNQL
+17 FL
-23 AISSQLSA
+23 VLM
-31 VSKEGNLLLIRNLL
+31 LLIL
-45 LLIAKTQ
+45 
-52 LLIAIL
+52 
-58 IIAGCDSDTPQD
+58 AGCDTDTPPD
-70 KMDPQLAAEY
+70 KMDPQLAAQY

-87 DKRDF
+87 DRRDF

-109 HEARMQLAR
+109 HDARMQLAR
-118 TYVRQLKFADAE
+118 TYIRQLKFTAAE

-140 QQAPK
+140 KQAPT
-145 AKDKLSRAYL
+145 AKNRLSKAYL

-160 FSYQQRFADSTVALT
+160 FSYQQRFSDSTVALT
-175 KALEVNP
+175 RALEVNP

-242 AAERFENIIQN
+242 AAKRFENIIQN

-273 FEKAVTNFKES
+273 LEKAVTNFKES

-302 NELGGYPEELPEDF
+302 SQLGGYPEELPEEF
-316 KIAVSN
+316 KIVRRGEVTSPARVGKPEKIRRNTQANTLKQKHPYESRRFPKAES
-322 QLSVVSNKSSLTDN
+322 QFTD
-336 GKLITDNYFTNVAA
+336 VAP

-356 LDCGRGSAWG
+356 VDGGRGSAWG

-372 DLDIVAVGTYQ
+372 DEDIVAVGTYQ
-383 PHALYR
+383 SHALYR
-389 NNGDGTFTDVAAEA
+389 NNGDGTFTDVAEQA

-412 GSLFADYNNDG
+412 GSLFADYDNDG

-428 ITRGGWSGAAENTL
+428 ITRGGWSGPAENTL
-442 YHNNRD
+442 YHNNGD
-448 GTFTDVTYAAGVEDP
+448 GTFTDVTHAAGVADP

-468 AAWADYDNDGF
+468 AAWADYDNDGY

-496 LYRNNGD
+496 LYHNNGD
-503 GTFTNTAEKAGVAN
+503 GTFTNTAESAGVAN

-556 FTDATATTG
+556 FTDVTPTTG
-565 MNLPVTD
+565 MNIPVSD

-607 TAPHD
+607 AAPHD
-612 GDRQV
+612 ADRQV
-617 LYRNNDDGTFT
+617 LYRNNGDGTFT

-643 GANFDDIDSDGYLD
+643 GANFGDIDSDGYLD

-683 FTDATFALGLGNIGK
+683 FTDATFALGLGNLGK
-698 GHGVTFGDADADGD
+698 GHGVTFGDIDTDGD
-712 VDIYVSVGGAFIGDQ
+712 VDIYVPVGGAFIGDQ
-727 WHNLFYQNTGV
+727 WHNLFYQNAGV
-738 KNNYLN
+738 GNNYIT

-750 QSNRDGIGAKVTLR
+750 KSNRDGIGAKVTLR
-764 VGDNVIYREVSG
+764 VGDSVIYREVSG

-783 NSLPLEIGLGTHT
+783 NSLSLEIGLKART
-796 KVDTLEIVWPSGQ
+796 KIDVLEIVWPSGQ
-809 VDTHRNLSVNQK
+809 VDTHRNLSVNQR
-821 LIITEGF
+821 LVVTEGKGL

>member
-1 MISLQ
+1 MRANFFIFLIFLISIGC
-6 QNSRNP
+6 NTDAPERRGGSRAYPRNP
-12 KAKSQ
+12 
-17 FADNQL
+17 QL
-23 AISSQLSA
+23 MAH
-31 VSKEGNLLLIRNLL
+31 
-45 LLIAKTQ
+45 
-52 LLIAIL
+52 
-58 IIAGCDSDTPQD
+58 
-70 KMDPQLAAEY
+70 Y
-80 QRGIDAL
+80 QKGIDAL
-87 DKRDF
+87 DMNNF
-92 AEAEQAFQKCLQ
+92 AEAEKAFQACLQ
-104 MDANA
+104 VDANA
-109 HEARMQLAR
+109 YDARMLLAR
-118 TYVRQLKFADAE
+118 TYIRQQKFAPAE
-130 VELQMLIGLL
+130 ETLQTLIGLIR
-140 QQAPK
+140 QISEE
-145 AKDKLSRAYL
+145 KDTLSKAYL

-160 FSYQQRFADSTVALT
+160 FSYQQRFSDSTTALT
-175 KALEVNP
+175 NALEVNP
-182 DDTDARIRLGYF
+182 DDTEARIRLGYF

-228 QLGLAEFRLGEADK
+228 QLGLAEFRLGEAEK
-242 AAERFENIIQN
+242 AAERFGNIIRN

-259 AYYYLGVYHLRHGN
+259 AYYYLGVYHLRHGAP
-273 FEKAVTNFKES
+273 EKAIENFKES

-302 NELGGYPEELPEDF
+302 SQLGGYPEELPEEF
-316 KIAVSN
+316 RI
-322 QLSVVSNKSSLTDN
+322 VVSRQQETGMEDRKGGSEEGGKESSSLPTFRPNAESRQPTAERQFTD
-336 GKLITDNYFTNVAA
+336 IAP

-356 LDCGRGSAWG
+356 VDGGRGSAWG

-372 DLDIVAVGTYQ
+372 DFDIVAVGTYQ
-383 PHALYR
+383 PHALFR
-389 NNGDGTFTDVAAEA
+389 NNGDGTFTNTADEA

-412 GSLFADYNNDG
+412 GSLFADYDNDG
-423 YPDLY
+423 YLDLY

-442 YHNNRD
+442 YHNNGD
-448 GTFTDVTYAAGVEDP
+448 GTFIDVTHTAGVADP

-468 AAWADYDNDGF
+468 AAWADYDNDGYL
-479 IDLYIAD
+479 DLYVAD

-503 GTFTNTAEKAGVAN
+503 GTFTNTADVAGVAD

-529 DKDGYIDLHV
+529 DKDGHIDLHI

-556 FTDATATTG
+556 FTDVTPTTG

-617 LYRNNDDGTFT
+617 LYRNNGDGTFT

-643 GANFDDIDSDGYLD
+643 GANFGDINSDGYLD

-683 FTDATFALGLGNIGK
+683 FTDATAALGLGNIGK
-698 GHGVTFGDADADGD
+698 GHGVTFGDVDTDGD
-712 VDIYVSVGGAFIGDQ
+712 IDIYVPVGGAFIGDQ
-727 WHNLFYQNTGV
+727 WHNLFYRNGGTG
-738 KNNYLN
+738 NNYLT
-744 LKLVGV
+744 LKLIGV
-750 QSNRDGIGAKVTLR
+750 KSNRDGIGAKVTLHME
-764 VGDNVIYREVSG
+764 DDVIYREVSG

-783 NSLPLEIGLGTHT
+783 NSLSLEIGLGTRT

-809 VDTHRNLSVNQK
+809 VDMHRNLSVNQK
-821 LIITEGF
+821 LVVTEGF

>member
-1 MISLQ
+1 MRSTFSIFLIFLIGLSCNTDAPRRRDLQ
-6 QNSRNP
+6 SRLP
-12 KAKSQ
+12 SPQ
-17 FADNQL
+17 FTAQ
-23 AISSQLSA
+23 
-31 VSKEGNLLLIRNLL
+31 
-45 LLIAKTQ
+45 
-52 LLIAIL
+52 
-58 IIAGCDSDTPQD
+58 
-70 KMDPQLAAEY
+70 Y
-80 QRGIDAL
+80 QKGIDAL
-87 DKRDF
+87 DKNNF
-92 AEAEQAFQKCLQ
+92 AEAEKAFQMCLQ
-104 MDANA
+104 IDASA
-109 HEARMQLAR
+109 HDARMLLAR
-118 TYVRQLKFADAE
+118 TYIRQQKFARAE
-130 VELQMLIGLL
+130 ETLQTLIALI
-140 QQAPK
+140 QHASEET
-145 AKDKLSRAYL
+145 DKLSRAYL

-160 FSYQQRFADSTVALT
+160 YSYQQRFSDSTIALT
-175 KALEVNP
+175 NALEVNP
-182 DDTDARIRLGYF
+182 DDTEARIRLGYF

-228 QLGLAEFRLGEADK
+228 QLGLAEFRLGEADN

-259 AYYYLGVYHLRHGN
+259 AYYYLGVYHLRHGAP
-273 FEKAVTNFKES
+273 EKAVANFKES

-302 NELGGYPEELPEDF
+302 SELGGYPADLSEEF
-316 KIAVSN
+316 KIVFSR
-322 QLSVVSNKSSLTDN
+322 QSSVVSHKSLLTDN
-336 GKLITDNYFTNVAA
+336 RKPKTDHHFTDIAP

-356 LDCGRGSAWG
+356 VDGGRGSAWG

-383 PHALYR
+383 PHALFR
-389 NNGDGTFTDVAAEA
+389 NNGDGTFTNVADAA

-412 GSLFADYNNDG
+412 GSLFADYDNDG
-423 YPDLY
+423 YVDLY
-428 ITRGGWSGAAENTL
+428 ITRGGWSGADENTL

-448 GTFTDVTYAAGVEDP
+448 GTFTDVTHTAGVADP

-468 AAWADYDNDGF
+468 AAWADYDNDGY

-503 GTFTNTAEKAGVAN
+503 GTFTNTAAIAGVAD

-529 DKDGYIDLHV
+529 DKDGHIDLHV
-539 VNFGQSNVL
+539 INYGQSNVL

-556 FTDATATTG
+556 FTDVTPMTG

-572 AFVTF
+572 PFVTF

-607 TAPHD
+607 AATHD
-612 GDRQV
+612 ADRQV
-617 LYRNNDDGTFT
+617 LYRNNGDGTFT
-628 DVTRESGLYHAFGAM
+628 DVTRESGLYHAYGAM
-643 GANFDDIDSDGYLD
+643 GANFGDINSDGYLD

-683 FTDATFALGLGNIGK
+683 FTDATAALGLGNIGK
-698 GHGVTFGDADADGD
+698 GHGVTFGDIDTDGD
-712 VDIYVSVGGAFIGDQ
+712 VDIYVPVGGAFIGDQ
-727 WHNLFYQNTGV
+727 WHNLFYRNSGTG
-738 KNNYLN
+738 NNWIT

-750 QSNRDGIGAKVTLR
+750 KSNRDGIGAKVTLHT
-764 VGDNVIYREVSG
+764 GDDVIYREVSG

-783 NSLPLEIGLGTHT
+783 NSLDLEIGLGTHT

-809 VDTHRNLSVNQK
+809 VDTYRNLSVNQQ
-821 LIITEGF
+821 LVVTEGF

>member
-1 MISLQ
+1 
-6 QNSRNP
+6 
-12 KAKSQ
+12 
-17 FADNQL
+17 
-23 AISSQLSA
+23 
-31 VSKEGNLLLIRNLL
+31 
-45 LLIAKTQ
+45 
-52 LLIAIL
+52 
-58 IIAGCDSDTPQD
+58 
-70 KMDPQLAAEY
+70 MDPQLAAQY
-80 QRGIDAL
+80 QRGTDAL

-92 AEAEQAFQKCLQ
+92 TEAEQAFQACLQ

-109 HEARMQLAR
+109 HDARMQLAK
-118 TYVRQLKFADAE
+118 TYTRQLKFASAE

-140 QQAPK
+140 KQAPK
-145 AKDKLSRAYL
+145 AKNKLSKAYL
-155 TLAQV
+155 TLAEV
-160 FSYQQRFADSTVALT
+160 FSYQQRFADATVALT
-175 KALEVNP
+175 RALEVNP

-242 AAERFENIIQN
+242 AAKRFENIIQN

-259 AYYYLGVYHLRHGN
+259 AYYYLGVYQLRHGD
-273 FEKAVTNFKES
+273 FEKAVANFKES

-302 NELGGYPEELPEDF
+302 GELGGYPEELPEEF
-316 KIAVSN
+316 KIQREWKQEGRVEAGGKSGSRVFQSSN
-322 QLSVVSNKSSLTDN
+322 QDPKTETQLV
-336 GKLITDNYFTNVAA
+336 NVAS

-356 LDCGRGSAWG
+356 VDGGRGSAWG

-389 NNGDGTFTDVAAEA
+389 NNADGTFTNVAAEA

-412 GSLFADYNNDG
+412 GSLFADYDNDG

-442 YHNNRD
+442 YQNNGD
-448 GTFTDVTYAAGVEDP
+448 GTFTDVTHAAGVADP

-468 AAWADYDNDGF
+468 AAWADYDNDGY

-503 GTFTNTAEKAGVAN
+503 GTFTNTAERAGVAN
-517 TGNSL
+517 TGDSL

-539 VNFGQSNVL
+539 VNYGQSNVL

-556 FTDATATTG
+556 FTDVTATTG

-602 GQITG
+602 GQIAG
-607 TAPHD
+607 SAPHD
-612 GDRQV
+612 ADRQV
-617 LYRNNDDGTFT
+617 LYRNNGDGTFT

-643 GANFDDIDSDGYLD
+643 GANFGDINSDGYLD

-698 GHGVTFGDADADGD
+698 GHGVTFGDADMDGD

-738 KNNYLN
+738 GNNYLN

-750 QSNRDGIGAKVTLR
+750 KSNRDGIGAKVTLH
-764 VGDNVIYREVSG
+764 VGDSLIYREVSG

-783 NSLPLEIGLGTHT
+783 NSLQLEIGLGTHT

-809 VDTHRNLSVNQK
+809 VDTHRNLSINQK
-821 LIITEGF
+821 LVVTEGF

>member
-1 MISLQ
+1 MQKTLSIFLIFFIS
-6 QNSRNP
+6 
-12 KAKSQ
+12 
-17 FADNQL
+17 
-23 AISSQLSA
+23 
-31 VSKEGNLLLIRNLL
+31 V
-45 LLIAKTQ
+45 
-52 LLIAIL
+52 
-58 IIAGCDSDTPQD
+58 GCDTDTPPD
-70 KMDPQLAAEY
+70 KMDPQVAAHY

-87 DKRDF
+87 DRRDF
-92 AEAEQAFQKCLQ
+92 DAAEQAFQTCLQ
-104 MDANA
+104 MDANT
-109 HEARMQLAR
+109 HDARMQLAR
-118 TYVRQLKFADAE
+118 TYIRQLKFASAE

-140 QQAPK
+140 KQTPK
-145 AKDKLSRAYL
+145 AQDKLSRAYL

-160 FSYQQRFADSTVALT
+160 FSYQQRFSDSTAALT
-175 KALEVNP
+175 SALEVNP

-259 AYYYLGVYHLRHGN
+259 AYYYLGVYHLRRGN

-302 NELGGYPEELPEDF
+302 SKLGGYPADLPEEF
-316 KIAVSN
+316 KIVRRDE
-322 QLSVVSNKSSLTDN
+322 VTSSARV
-336 GKLITDNYFTNVAA
+336 GKTNPYYFTDIAP

-356 LDCGRGSAWG
+356 VDGGRGSAWG

-372 DLDIVAVGTYQ
+372 DEDIVAVGTYQ

-389 NNGDGTFTDVAAEA
+389 NNGDGTFTDVAEQA

-412 GSLFADYNNDG
+412 GSLFADYDNDG
-423 YPDLY
+423 YLDLY

-442 YHNNRD
+442 YRNNGD
-448 GTFTDVTYAAGVEDP
+448 GTFSDVTHAAGVADP

-468 AAWADYDNDGF
+468 AAWADYDNDGYL
-479 IDLYIAD
+479 DLYIAD

-503 GTFTNTAEKAGVAN
+503 GTFTNTAESAGVAN

-556 FTDATATTG
+556 FTDVTPTTG
-565 MNLPVTD
+565 MNIPVTD

-612 GDRQV
+612 ADRQV
-617 LYRNNDDGTFT
+617 LYRNNGDGTFT

-643 GANFDDIDSDGYLD
+643 GANFGDIDSDGYLD

-667 GRLERDALFR
+667 GRLERDALFH

-683 FTDATFALGLGNIGK
+683 FTDATLAFGLGNIGK
-698 GHGVTFGDADADGD
+698 GHGVTFGDADTDGD
-712 VDIYVSVGGAFIGDQ
+712 VDIYVPVGGAFIGDQ
-727 WHNLFYQNTGV
+727 WHNLFYQNAGTG
-738 KNNYLN
+738 NNWLT

-750 QSNRDGIGAKVTLR
+750 KSNRDGIGAKVTLH
-764 VGDNVIYREVSG
+764 VGGVSNPEIRYREVSG

-783 NSLPLEIGLGTHT
+783 NSLQLEIGLGAHA

-809 VDTHRNLSVNQK
+809 VDIHRNLSVNRK
-821 LIITEGF
+821 LVITEGEGL

>member
-1 MISLQ
+1 MRATFSIFL
-6 QNSRNP
+6 
-12 KAKSQ
+12 
-17 FADNQL
+17 
-23 AISSQLSA
+23 I
-31 VSKEGNLLLIRNLL
+31 LLIS
-45 LLIAKTQ
+45 I
-52 LLIAIL
+52 
-58 IIAGCDSDTPQD
+58 GCNTDSPQREAN
-70 KMDPQLAAEY
+70 PQVAAHY
-80 QRGIDAL
+80 QKGMDAL
-87 DKRDF
+87 DMNDF
-92 AEAEQAFQKCLQ
+92 AEAEKAFLACLQ
-104 MDANA
+104 IDPNA
-109 HEARMQLAR
+109 HDARMQLAR
-118 TYVRQLKFADAE
+118 TYVRQQNFARAEETLQTLIKLLKPVPD
-130 VELQMLIGLL
+130 
-140 QQAPK
+140 

-160 FSYQQRFADSTVALT
+160 FSYQQRFSDSTTALT
-175 KALEVNP
+175 SALEVNP
-182 DDTDARIRLGYF
+182 DDTEARIRLGYF

-259 AYYYLGVYHLRHGN
+259 AYYYLGVYHLRHGAPD
-273 FEKAVTNFKES
+273 KAVENFKES

-302 NELGGYPEELPEDF
+302 SQLGGYPAELPEEF
-316 KIAVSN
+316 RIAVGFRQQNSNRFPSVSVSN
-322 QLSVVSNKSSLTDN
+322 QQKDSLEPESSLTDN
-336 GKLITDNYFTNVAA
+336 RQPITDNYFTDVAS

-356 LDCGRGSAWG
+356 VDGGRGSAWG

-372 DLDIVAVGTYQ
+372 DQDIVAVGTYQ
-383 PHALYR
+383 PHALFR
-389 NNGDGTFTDVAAEA
+389 NNGDGTFTNTAEQA

-412 GSLFADYNNDG
+412 GSLFADYDNDG
-423 YPDLY
+423 YLDLY

-442 YHNNRD
+442 YHNNGD
-448 GTFTDVTYAAGVEDP
+448 GTFTDVTHTAGVADP

-468 AAWADYDNDGF
+468 AAWADYDNDGYL
-479 IDLYIAD
+479 DLYIAD

-496 LYRNNGD
+496 LYHNNGD
-503 GTFTNTAEKAGVAN
+503 GTFTNTADVVGVAN

-539 VNFGQSNVL
+539 VNYGQSNVL

-556 FTDATATTG
+556 FTDVTPITG

-602 GQITG
+602 GQIMG
-607 TAPHD
+607 TAAHD

-617 LYRNNDDGTFT
+617 LYRNNGDGTFT
-628 DVTRESGLYHAFGAM
+628 DVTRDSGLYHAYGAM
-643 GANFDDIDSDGYLD
+643 GANFGDINSDGYLD

-683 FTDATFALGLGNIGK
+683 FTDATDALGLGNIGK
-698 GHGVTFGDADADGD
+698 GHGVTFGDVDDDGD
-712 VDIYVSVGGAFIGDQ
+712 VDVYVPVGGAFIGDQ
-727 WHNLFYQNTGV
+727 WHNLFYRNSGTG
-738 KNNYLN
+738 NNYLT

-750 QSNRDGIGAKVTLR
+750 KSNRDGIGAKVTLHI
-764 VGDNVIYREVSG
+764 GDDLIYREVSG

-783 NSLPLEIGLGTHT
+783 NSLSLEIGLGTHT
-796 KVDTLEIVWPSGQ
+796 KVDTLEIVWSSGQ

-821 LIITEGF
+821 LVLTEGKGL

>member
-1 MISLQ
+1 MQKRYFI
-6 QNSRNP
+6 
-12 KAKSQ
+12 
-17 FADNQL
+17 F
-23 AISSQLSA
+23 
-31 VSKEGNLLLIRNLL
+31 LIL
-45 LLIAKTQ
+45 
-52 LLIAIL
+52 L
-58 IIAGCDSDTPQD
+58 IIAGCDADTPQD
-70 KMDPQLAAEY
+70 EMDPQLAAAY

-87 DKRDF
+87 DRRDF
-92 AEAEQAFQKCLQ
+92 TEAEQAFQACLQ

-109 HEARMQLAR
+109 HDVRMQLAR
-118 TYVRQLKFADAE
+118 TYVRQRKFAPAE

-140 QQAPK
+140 KQTPE

-160 FSYQQRFADSTVALT
+160 FSYQQRFVDSTVALT
-175 KALEVNP
+175 HALEVNP

-242 AAERFENIIQN
+242 AAKRFENIIQN

-273 FEKAVTNFKES
+273 LEKAVTNFKES
-284 LRLKPRDPE
+284 LRLKPDDPE

-302 NELGGYPEELPEDF
+302 SKLGGYPPELSEAF
-316 KIAVSN
+316 KIN
-322 QLSVVSNKSSLTDN
+322 LSSVWMEERKNGRMGAPQSSTLPPFHP
-336 GKLITDNYFTNVAA
+336 ITDNQFINVAA

-356 LDCGRGSAWG
+356 VDGGRGSAWG

-389 NNGDGTFTDVAAEA
+389 NNGDGTFTNVAAEA

-442 YHNNRD
+442 YHNNGD
-448 GTFTDVTYAAGVEDP
+448 GTFTDVTHAADVADP

-468 AAWADYDNDGF
+468 AAWADYDNDGY

-496 LYRNNGD
+496 LYRNNGN
-503 GTFTNTAEKAGVAN
+503 GTFTNTAERAGVAN

-529 DKDGYIDLHV
+529 DKDGHIDLHV

-556 FTDATATTG
+556 FTDVTATTG

-607 TAPHD
+607 SAPHD

-617 LYRNNDDGTFT
+617 LYRNNGDGTFT
-628 DVTRESGLYHAFGAM
+628 DITRESGLYHAFGAM

-698 GHGVTFGDADADGD
+698 GHGVTFGDADMDGD

-738 KNNYLN
+738 GNNYLN

-750 QSNRDGIGAKVTLR
+750 KSNRDGIGAKVTLH
-764 VGDNVIYREVSG
+764 VGDSRIYREVSG

-783 NSLPLEIGLGTHT
+783 NSLQLEIGLGIHT
-796 KVDTLEIVWPSGQ
+796 KVDTLEIAWPSGQ
-809 VDTHRNLSVNQK
+809 VDTHRNLSVNQQ
-821 LIITEGF
+821 LIITEGL

>member
-1 MISLQ
+1 MRKTFSIFLILLVSAACSKDTSQ
-6 QNSRNP
+6 P
-12 KAKSQ
+12 KVSPQ
-17 FADNQL
+17 FTAQ
-23 AISSQLSA
+23 
-31 VSKEGNLLLIRNLL
+31 
-45 LLIAKTQ
+45 
-52 LLIAIL
+52 
-58 IIAGCDSDTPQD
+58 
-70 KMDPQLAAEY
+70 Y
-80 QRGIDAL
+80 QKGIDAL
-87 DKRDF
+87 DVNNF
-92 AEAEQAFQKCLQ
+92 PEAEKAFQACLQ
-104 MDANA
+104 IDPNA
-109 HEARMQLAR
+109 HDARMQLAR
-118 TYVRQLKFADAE
+118 TYIR
-130 VELQMLIGLL
+130 
-140 QQAPK
+140 QQAFTRAEETLQTLIDSLKQAPD
-145 AKDKLSRAYL
+145 AKDMLSRAYL

-160 FSYQQRFADSTVALT
+160 FSYQQRFSDSTAALT
-175 KALEVNP
+175 NALEVNP
-182 DDTDARIRLGYF
+182 DDTSARIRLGYF

-207 ASKRQFEKVLEL
+207 ASKQQFEKVLEL

-273 FEKAVTNFKES
+273 PEKAVANFKES

-302 NELGGYPEELPEDF
+302 SQLGGYPEDLPEAF
-316 KIAVSN
+316 KITTSGIWLEERKNGRIGAP
-322 QLSVVSNKSSLTDN
+322 QSSTLPPFQPTTN
-336 GKLITDNYFTNVAA
+336 NYFTNIAP

-356 LDCGRGSAWG
+356 VDGGRGSAWG

-383 PHALYR
+383 PHVLYR
-389 NNGDGTFTDVAAEA
+389 NNGDGTFTDVAAQA
-403 GIADPRGGW
+403 GVADPRGGW

-442 YHNNRD
+442 YRNNGD
-448 GTFTDVTYAAGVEDP
+448 GTFTDVTHTAGVADP

-468 AAWADYDNDGF
+468 AAWADYDNDGY
-479 IDLYIAD
+479 IDLYIAN

-496 LYRNNGD
+496 LYHNNGD
-503 GTFTNTAEKAGVAN
+503 GTFTNTAEAAGVAN

-539 VNFGQSNVL
+539 INYGQSNVL
-548 YRNNGDGT
+548 YRNNGNGT
-556 FTDATATTG
+556 FTDVTATAG
-565 MNLPVTD
+565 MDLSVTD

-577 FLDVDNDADLDIF
+577 FLDVDNDADLDLF

-607 TAPHD
+607 SATHD
-612 GDRQV
+612 SDRQV
-617 LYRNNDDGTFT
+617 LYRNNGDGTFT
-628 DVTRESGLYHAFGAM
+628 DVTKESGLYHAYGAM
-643 GANFDDIDSDGYLD
+643 GANFGDINSDGYVD

-667 GRLERDALFR
+667 GRLERDALFQ

-683 FTDATFALGLGNIGK
+683 FTDATVALGLGNIGK

-712 VDIYVSVGGAFIGDQ
+712 VDIYVPVGGAFIGDQ
-727 WHNLFYQNTGV
+727 WHNLFYQNTGTG
-738 KNNYLN
+738 NNYLT

-750 QSNRDGIGAKVTLR
+750 KSNRDGIGAKVTLN
-764 VGDNVIYREVSG
+764 VGDRTIYREVSG

-783 NSLPLEIGLGTHT
+783 NSLSLEMGLGKHI

-809 VDTHRNLSVNQK
+809 TDTHRNLSVNQK
-821 LIITEGF
+821 LVVTEGKGL

>member
-1 MISLQ
+1 MRSIFSIFLIFLIS
-6 QNSRNP
+6 
-12 KAKSQ
+12 
-17 FADNQL
+17 
-23 AISSQLSA
+23 
-31 VSKEGNLLLIRNLL
+31 V
-45 LLIAKTQ
+45 
-52 LLIAIL
+52 
-58 IIAGCDSDTPQD
+58 GCDTDTPQP
-70 KMDPQLAAEY
+70 KVSPEFTAQY
-80 QRGIDAL
+80 QRGLDAL
-87 DKRDF
+87 DVNNF
-92 AEAEQAFQKCLQ
+92 AEAEKAFQACLQ
-104 MDANA
+104 IDANA
-109 HEARMQLAR
+109 YDARMQLAR
-118 TYVRQLKFADAE
+118 TYIRQQEFTRAEETLQTLISLLKR
-130 VELQMLIGLL
+130 
-140 QQAPK
+140 APE
-145 AKDKLSRAYL
+145 AKDKLSSAYL
-155 TLAQV
+155 TLSQV
-160 FSYQQRFADSTVALT
+160 FSYQQRFSDSTVALT
-175 KALEVNP
+175 SALEVNP
-182 DDTDARIRLGYF
+182 DDTGARIRLGYF

-242 AAERFENIIQN
+242 AAKKFENIIEN

-259 AYYYLGVYHLRHGN
+259 AYYYLGVYHLRHGAP
-273 FEKAVTNFKES
+273 EKAVTNFKEA

-302 NELGGYPEELPEDF
+302 SELGGYPKDLQEEF
-316 KIAVSN
+316 KIAVR
-322 QLSVVSNKSSLTDN
+322 NKGLLTDN
-336 GKLITDNYFTNVAA
+336 RELITDNQFTDIAP
-350 DLKMDK
+350 DLEMDK
-356 LDCGRGSAWG
+356 VDGGRGSAWG

-383 PHALYR
+383 PHVLYR
-389 NNGDGTFTDVAAEA
+389 NNGDGAFTNVAEQA

-412 GSLFADYNNDG
+412 GSLFADYDNDG
-423 YPDLY
+423 YLDLY
-428 ITRGGWSGAAENTL
+428 ITRGGWSGADENTL
-442 YHNNRD
+442 YRNNGD
-448 GTFTDVTYAAGVEDP
+448 GTFTDVTHIAGVADP

-468 AAWADYDNDGF
+468 AAWADYDNDGYL
-479 IDLYIAD
+479 DLYIAD

-496 LYRNNGD
+496 LYHNNGD
-503 GTFTNTAEKAGVAN
+503 GTFTNTADMAGVAN

-529 DKDGYIDLHV
+529 DKDGHIDLHV
-539 VNFGQSNVL
+539 INYGQSNVL

-556 FTDATATTG
+556 FTDVTATAG
-565 MNLPVTD
+565 MDLSVTD

-607 TAPHD
+607 NATHD

-617 LYRNNDDGTFT
+617 LYRNNGDGTFT
-628 DVTRESGLYHAFGAM
+628 DVTKKSGLYHAYGAM
-643 GANFDDIDSDGYLD
+643 GANFGDINSDGYVD

-667 GRLERDALFR
+667 GRLERDALLQ

-683 FTDATFALGLGNIGK
+683 FTDVTAALGLGNVGK

-712 VDIYVSVGGAFIGDQ
+712 VDIYVPVGGAFIGDQ
-727 WHNLFYQNTGV
+727 WHNLFYQNSGLT
-738 KNNYLN
+738 NNWLT

-750 QSNRDGIGAKVTLR
+750 KSNRDGIGAKVTLR
-764 VGDNVIYREVSG
+764 IGNSVIYREVSG

-796 KVDTLEIVWPSGQ
+796 KVDTLEVIWPSGH
-809 VDTHRNLSVNQK
+809 VDTHRNLSVNRN
-821 LIITEGF
+821 LVVTEGKDL

>member
-1 MISLQ
+1 MR
-6 QNSRNP
+6 NS
-12 KAKSQ
+12 
-17 FADNQL
+17 FFIFL
-23 AISSQLSA
+23 I
-31 VSKEGNLLLIRNLL
+31 LLI
-45 LLIAKTQ
+45 IV
-52 LLIAIL
+52 
-58 IIAGCDSDTPQD
+58 GCNTDAPER
-70 KMDPQLAAEY
+70 KVDPQLTAAY
-80 QRGIDAL
+80 QKGIDAL
-87 DKRDF
+87 DSGNF
-92 AEAEQAFQKCLQ
+92 AEAEVAFQACLRI
-104 MDANA
+104 DANA
-109 HEARMQLAR
+109 HDARMSLAR
-118 TYVRQLKFADAE
+118 TYIRQQKFARAE
-130 VELQMLIGLL
+130 ETLQTLINLL
-140 QQAPK
+140 KQVPD

-155 TLAQV
+155 ILAQV
-160 FSYQQRFADSTVALT
+160 FSYQQRFSDSTAALT
-175 KALEVNP
+175 NALAVNP
-182 DDTDARIRLGYF
+182 DDTNARIRLGYF

-273 FEKAVTNFKES
+273 LEKAVTNFEES

-302 NELGGYPEELPEDF
+302 SQLGGYPDELAEEF
-316 KIAVSN
+316 KIAVSR
-322 QLSVVSNKSSLTDN
+322 QPSVSVSESRKPMVSDSQFTD
-336 GKLITDNYFTNVAA
+336 VAR

-356 LDCGRGSAWG
+356 VDGGRGSAWG

-372 DLDIVAVGTYQ
+372 DQDIVAVGTYQ

-389 NNGDGTFTDVAAEA
+389 NNGDGTFTDVAEQA

-412 GSLFADYNNDG
+412 GSLFADYDNDG

-442 YHNNRD
+442 YHNNGD
-448 GTFTDVTYAAGVEDP
+448 GTFTDVTHTAGVADP

-468 AAWADYDNDGF
+468 AAWADYDNDGY

-503 GTFTNTAEKAGVAN
+503 GTFTNTAERAGVAD

-539 VNFGQSNVL
+539 INFGQSNVL

-556 FTDATATTG
+556 FTDVTPTTG
-565 MNLPVTD
+565 MNIPVTD

-607 TAPHD
+607 AAPHD
-612 GDRQV
+612 ADRQV
-617 LYRNNDDGTFT
+617 LYRNNGDGTFT

-643 GANFDDIDSDGYLD
+643 GANFGDIDSDGYLD

-683 FTDATFALGLGNIGK
+683 FTDATLALGLGNIGK
-698 GHGVTFGDADADGD
+698 GHGVTFGDIDTDGD
-712 VDIYVSVGGAFIGDQ
+712 VDIYVPVGGAFLGDQ

-738 KNNYLN
+738 GNNWLT

-750 QSNRDGIGAKVTLR
+750 KSNRDGIGAKVTLR
-764 VGDNVIYREVSG
+764 VGDSVIYREVSG

-783 NSLPLEIGLGTHT
+783 NSLSLEIGLKAHT

-809 VDTHRNLSVNQK
+809 VDTHRNLSVNRR
-821 LIITEGF
+821 LVVTEGKSL

>member
-1 MISLQ
+1 MRTTFSIFLIFLISIGCNTDSP
-6 QNSRNP
+6 QNDGNP
-12 KAKSQ
+12 QVTAH
-17 FADNQL
+17 
-23 AISSQLSA
+23 
-31 VSKEGNLLLIRNLL
+31 
-45 LLIAKTQ
+45 
-52 LLIAIL
+52 
-58 IIAGCDSDTPQD
+58 
-70 KMDPQLAAEY
+70 Y
-80 QRGIDAL
+80 QRGMDAL
-87 DKRDF
+87 DRNNF
-92 AEAEQAFQKCLQ
+92 VEAEEAFQACLRI
-104 MDANA
+104 DANA
-109 HEARMQLAR
+109 HDARMQLAR
-118 TYVRQLKFADAE
+118 TYIRQQKFSRAEETLQTLINLLKQVPE
-130 VELQMLIGLL
+130 
-140 QQAPK
+140 

-160 FSYQQRFADSTVALT
+160 FSYQQRFSDSTAALT
-175 KALEVNP
+175 SALEVNP

-259 AYYYLGVYHLRHGN
+259 AYYYLGVYHLRHGDP
-273 FEKAVTNFKES
+273 EKAVENFKAS
-284 LRLKPRDPE
+284 LQLKPRDPE

-302 NELGGYPEELPEDF
+302 SQIGGYPADLPEEF
-316 KIAVSN
+316 KIQMAVSN
-322 QLSVVSNKSSLTDN
+322 QQRSGQRSAISSQQENLLAESRKPKAESQFIDVASDLRMNKVD
-336 GKLITDNYFTNVAA
+336 G
-350 DLKMDK
+350 
-356 LDCGRGSAWG
+356 GRGSAWG

-383 PHALYR
+383 PHALFR
-389 NNGDGTFTDVAAEA
+389 NNGDGTFTNTADEA

-412 GSLFADYNNDG
+412 GSLFADYDNDG
-423 YPDLY
+423 YLDLY

-442 YHNNRD
+442 YHNNGD
-448 GTFTDVTYAAGVEDP
+448 GTFTDVTDTAGVADP

-468 AAWADYDNDGF
+468 AAWADYDNDGYL
-479 IDLYIAD
+479 DLYIAD

-496 LYRNNGD
+496 LYRNNGN
-503 GTFTNTAEKAGVAN
+503 GTFTNAAEAAGVAD

-556 FTDATATTG
+556 FTDVTPTTG

-607 TAPHD
+607 SAPHD
-612 GDRQV
+612 SDRQV
-617 LYRNNDDGTFT
+617 LYRNNGDGTFT

-643 GANFDDIDSDGYLD
+643 GANFGDINSDGYLD

-683 FTDATFALGLGNIGK
+683 FTDATVALGLGNVGK
-698 GHGVTFGDADADGD
+698 GHGVTFGDIDTDGD
-712 VDIYVSVGGAFIGDQ
+712 IDIYVPVGGAFIGDQ
-727 WHNLFYQNTGV
+727 WHNLFYQNTGTG
-738 KNNYLN
+738 NNYLN

-750 QSNRDGIGAKVTLR
+750 KSNRDGIGAKVTLR
-764 VGDNVIYREVSG
+764 IRDDIIYREVSG

-809 VDTHRNLSVNQK
+809 VDTHRNLSVNQR
-821 LIITEGF
+821 LVITEGKSL

>member
-1 MISLQ
+1 MISESQHRELPIAQ
-6 QNSRNP
+6 VFNNP
-12 KAKSQ
+12 A
-17 FADNQL
+17 NP
-23 AISSQLSA
+23 
-31 VSKEGNLLLIRNLL
+31 
-45 LLIAKTQ
+45 
-52 LLIAIL
+52 
-58 IIAGCDSDTPQD
+58 DSDKKTDMRATFSIFFICLISVGCNTDAPQRE
-70 KMDPQLAAEY
+70 MNPQFTVQY
-80 QRGIDAL
+80 QKGVDAL
-87 DKRDF
+87 DMNNF
-92 AEAEQAFQKCLQ
+92 TEAEKAFQACLQ
-104 MDANA
+104 IDANA

-118 TYVRQLKFADAE
+118 TYIRQQKFDPAEETLQTLIKLLKQTSD
-130 VELQMLIGLL
+130 
-140 QQAPK
+140 

-160 FSYQQRFADSTVALT
+160 FSYQQRFSDSTTALT
-175 KALEVNP
+175 SALEVNP
-182 DDTDARIRLGYF
+182 DDTEARIRLGYF

-207 ASKRQFEKVLEL
+207 ASKQQFEKVLEL

-259 AYYYLGVYHLRHGN
+259 AYYYLGVYHLRHGAP
-273 FEKAVTNFKES
+273 EKAVENFKES

-302 NELGGYPEELPEDF
+302 SQLGGYPKELPAEFRIAVSRQKDGSQQS
-316 KIAVSN
+316 AVSN
-322 QLSVVSNKSSLTDN
+322 QQEGITSPGNLLTDN
-336 GKLITDNYFTNVAA
+336 RQLKTENYFTNIAS

-356 LDCGRGSAWG
+356 VDGGRGSALG

-389 NNGDGTFTDVAAEA
+389 NNGDGTFTNTADQA
-403 GIADPRGGW
+403 GIADSRGGW
-412 GSLFADYNNDG
+412 GSLFADYDNDG
-423 YPDLY
+423 YLDLY

-442 YHNNRD
+442 YHNNGD
-448 GTFTDVTYAAGVEDP
+448 GTFTDVTHAAGVADP

-468 AAWADYDNDGF
+468 AAWADYDNDGYL
-479 IDLYIAD
+479 DLYIAD

-503 GTFTNTAEKAGVAN
+503 GTFTNTADVAGVAD

-529 DKDGYIDLHV
+529 DKDGHIDLHV

-556 FTDATATTG
+556 FTDVTPMTG

-607 TAPHD
+607 SATHD

-617 LYRNNDDGTFT
+617 LYRNNGDGTFT
-628 DVTRESGLYHAFGAM
+628 DITRESGLYHAFGAM
-643 GANFDDIDSDGYLD
+643 GANFGDINSDGYLD

-683 FTDATFALGLGNIGK
+683 FTDATAALGFGNVGK
-698 GHGVTFGDADADGD
+698 GHGVTFGDVDTDGD
-712 VDIYVSVGGAFIGDQ
+712 VDVYVPVGGAFIGDQ
-727 WHNLFYQNTGV
+727 WHNLFYRNNGTG
-738 KNNYLN
+738 NNWIT

-750 QSNRDGIGAKVTLR
+750 KSNRDGIGAKVTLR
-764 VGDNVIYREVSG
+764 IGGDVIYREVSG

-783 NSLPLEIGLGTHT
+783 NSLSLEIGLGAHAN
-796 KVDTLEIVWPSGQ
+796 VDTLEIVWPSGQ
-809 VDTHRNLSVNQK
+809 IDTHRNLSVNQR
-821 LIITEGF
+821 LVITEGKGL

>member
-1 MISLQ
+1 MRSI
-6 QNSRNP
+6 
-12 KAKSQ
+12 
-17 FADNQL
+17 FC
-23 AISSQLSA
+23 IF
-31 VSKEGNLLLIRNLL
+31 LIFF
-45 LLIAKTQ
+45 
-52 LLIAIL
+52 
-58 IIAGCDSDTPQD
+58 IIAGCDLDTAPD
-70 KMDPQLAAEY
+70 KMDPQVAAHY

-87 DKRDF
+87 DRRDF
-92 AEAEQAFQKCLQ
+92 AEAEKAFQACLQ
-104 MDANA
+104 IDPNA
-109 HEARMQLAR
+109 HDARMQLAR
-118 TYVRQLKFADAE
+118 TYIRQMQFTAAE

-140 QQAPK
+140 KQVPRARG
-145 AKDKLSRAYL
+145 KLSRAYL

-160 FSYQQRFADSTVALT
+160 FSYQQRFSDSTAALT
-175 KALEVNP
+175 NALEVNP

-273 FEKAVTNFKES
+273 PEKAVANFKES
-284 LRLKPRDPE
+284 LRLKPSDPE
-293 TLWNLWTAY
+293 TLWNLWTTY
-302 NELGGYPEELPEDF
+302 SQLGGYPEDLPEEF
-316 KIAVSN
+316 KIVGGNSDSR
-322 QLSVVSNKSSLTDN
+322 LLTDS
-336 GKLITDNYFTNVAA
+336 GQPTAERQFTDIAP

-356 LDCGRGSAWG
+356 VDGGRGSAWG

-383 PHALYR
+383 PHVLYR
-389 NNGDGTFTDVAAEA
+389 NNGDGTFTNVAEQA
-403 GIADPRGGW
+403 GVADPRGGW
-412 GSLFADYNNDG
+412 GSLFADYNNDS

-442 YHNNRD
+442 YRNNGD
-448 GTFTDVTYAAGVEDP
+448 STFTDVTHTAGVADP

-468 AAWADYDNDGF
+468 AAWADYDNDGY
-479 IDLYIAD
+479 IDLYIAN

-503 GTFTNTAEKAGVAN
+503 GTFTNTAETAGVAN

-539 VNFGQSNVL
+539 INYGQSNVL

-556 FTDATATTG
+556 FTDVTATTG
-565 MNLPVTD
+565 MNLSVTD

-577 FLDVDNDADLDIF
+577 FLDVDNDADLDLF
-590 ISNSGSFQAFIA
+590 ISNSGAFQAFIA

-607 TAPHD
+607 SATHD
-612 GDRQV
+612 SDRQV
-617 LYRNNDDGTFT
+617 LYRNNGDGTFT
-628 DVTRESGLYHAFGAM
+628 DVTKESGLYHAYGAM
-643 GANFDDIDSDGYLD
+643 GANFGDINSDGYVD

-667 GRLERDALFR
+667 GRLERDALFQ

-683 FTDATFALGLGNIGK
+683 FTDATTALGLGNIGK

-712 VDIYVSVGGAFIGDQ
+712 VDIYVPVGGAFIGDQ
-727 WHNLFYQNTGV
+727 WHNLFYQNTGTG
-738 KNNYLN
+738 NNYLT

-750 QSNRDGIGAKVTLR
+750 QSNRDGIGAKVTLN
-764 VGDNVIYREVSG
+764 VGDSTIYREVSG

-783 NSLPLEIGLGTHT
+783 NSLPLEIGLGKHT
-796 KVDTLEIVWPSGQ
+796 KVDTLEIIWPSGQ
-809 VDTHRNLSVNQK
+809 VDTHRNLSVNQE
-821 LIITEGF
+821 LLVTEGKSL